1 MNPIIKNIVAVVAGL
16 IVGSIVNM
24 AIVMVSGSIIPP
36 PPGGDITTMEGLKA
50 TMHLFQPRNFIFPFL
65 AHAIGT
71 LVGAL
76 VTVKIAATSK
86 LLMAMT
92 IGLFFLVGGIIN
104 SIMLGGPAWFTA
116 VDLIIAYIPMAY
128 LAWKLDTKL

>member
-1 MNPIIKNIVAVVAGL
+1 MNLIVKNIVAVVAGL

-128 LAWKLDTKL
+128 LAWKLGTKL